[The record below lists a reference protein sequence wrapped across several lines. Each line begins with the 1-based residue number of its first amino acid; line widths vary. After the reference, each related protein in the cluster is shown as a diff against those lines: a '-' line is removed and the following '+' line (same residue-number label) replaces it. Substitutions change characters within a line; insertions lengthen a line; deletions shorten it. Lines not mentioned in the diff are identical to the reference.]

1 MPRSITLLL
10 ALATLSAGAHAQY
23 ADPAGQANYPNSNQS
38 QAGPRG
44 NASMSTPQV
53 KSTQPV
59 AGVWLRSEPSSSVQ
73 TVSADANGTEI
84 RVLHG
89 RANVQVYHPA
99 SDTQILVDLP
109 GGQTS
114 LLKDGLYTFNAD
126 TDTVGVVR
134 GEADSYPAGE
144 TNGKAIK
151 VKENHE
157 LALATGPNLKAV
169 SVDQRQIASD
179 VLPGSR
185 ALGEGYRGSGYGYG
199 AYGDGPY
206 SYPFAP
212 YYGYGYGYP
221 YGYGFGYPY
230 GIGIGVGYYGGFRG
244 GFGGYG
250 GGFRGGFRR

>member
-1 MPRSITLLL
+1 MSRSITMFL

-23 ADPAGQANYPNSNQS
+23 TDPAGRASYPNTN
-38 QAGPRG
+38 G
-44 NASMSTPQV
+44 NAGMSAPQV
-53 KSTQPV
+53 SSTQPI
-59 AGVWLRSEPSSSVQ
+59 AGVWLRSEASGSVQ

-84 RVLHG
+84 RVIHG

-99 SDTQILVDLP
+99 PDTQILVDLP

-134 GEADSYPAGE
+134 GEADSYPAGD
-144 TNGKAIK
+144 TGAKAIK

-157 LALATGPNLKAV
+157 VALSTGPNLKAV
-169 SVDQRQIASD
+169 GVDQRQIASD

-185 ALGEGYRGSGYGYG
+185 ALGEGYRGSNYGYG

-206 SYPFAP
+206 GSP
-212 YYGYGYGYP
+212 YSAYGYGYP

-230 GIGIGVGYYGGFRG
+230 GYGFGIGYYGGFRG